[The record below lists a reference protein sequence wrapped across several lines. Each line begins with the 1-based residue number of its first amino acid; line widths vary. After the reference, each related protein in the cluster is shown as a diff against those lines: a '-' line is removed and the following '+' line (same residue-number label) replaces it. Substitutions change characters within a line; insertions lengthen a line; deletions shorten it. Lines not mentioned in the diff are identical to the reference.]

1 MRDDRE
7 EARMDEWLDG
17 FARALGER
25 SLEPEEVG
33 AMLALAREV
42 AHGVERRL
50 APLAS
55 FVAGMHVQRRVMSG
69 ATVSEAVAEI
79 RTAARTLIAEHPGS

>member
-1 MRDDRE
+1 
-7 EARMDEWLDG
+7 MDEWLDG

-33 AMLALAREV
+33 AVLVLAREV
-42 AHGVERRL
+42 ARGVERRL

-55 FVAGMHVQRRVMSG
+55 FVAGMYMQRRVTEG
-69 ATVSEAVAEI
+69 ARVSEALAEI
-79 RTAARTLIAEHPGS
+79 RTAARALIPEPPTA

>member
-1 MRDDRE
+1 MDDWLE
-7 EARMDEWLDG
+7 E

-25 SLEPEEVG
+25 SPEREEVG
-33 AMLALAREV
+33 AVLALARDV

-55 FVAGMHVQRRVMSG
+55 FVAGMHMQRRVSEG
-69 ATVSEAVAEI
+69 AGIPEALAEI
-79 RTAARTLIAEHPGS
+79 RTAVQTLMPESPSA

>member
-1 MRDDRE
+1 
-7 EARMDEWLDG
+7 MDEWLDG
-17 FARALGER
+17 FAQALGER

-33 AMLALAREV
+33 ALLALAREV

-55 FVAGMHVQRRVMSG
+55 FVAGVHVQRRVTDG
-69 ATVSEAVAEI
+69 VSVTEALAEI
-79 RTAARTLIAEHPGS
+79 RTAARTLIAEPPGA

>member
-1 MRDDRE
+1 MDD
-7 EARMDEWLDG
+7 WLDD

-25 SLEPEEVG
+25 PLEREEAG
-33 AMLALAREV
+33 AVLGLARDV

-55 FVAGMHVQRRVMSG
+55 FVAGMHVQRRVAEG
-69 ATVSEAVAEI
+69 TAVPDAVREI
-79 RTAARTLIAEHPGS
+79 RAAARALIPKPPSA

>member
-1 MRDDRE
+1 MDD
-7 EARMDEWLDG
+7 WLDD

-25 SLEPEEVG
+25 PLEREEVG
-33 AMLALAREV
+33 AVLGLARDV

-55 FVAGMHVQRRVMSG
+55 FVAGMHVQRRVAEG
-69 ATVSEAVAEI
+69 AGVPEAVAEI
-79 RTAARTLIAEHPGS
+79 RRAASTLIPEPPPA

>member
-1 MRDDRE
+1 MDD
-7 EARMDEWLDG
+7 WLDG

-25 SLEPEEVG
+25 PLEREEVG
-33 AMLALAREV
+33 AVLALARDV

-55 FVAGMHVQRRVMSG
+55 FLAGMHVQRRVAEG
-69 ATVSEAVAEI
+69 AGVPDAVAEI
-79 RTAARTLIAEHPGS
+79 RTAARTLIPEPPPT

>member
-1 MRDDRE
+1 MDD
-7 EARMDEWLDG
+7 WLDD

-25 SLEPEEVG
+25 PLEREEVG
-33 AMLALAREV
+33 AVLALAREV

-55 FVAGMHVQRRVMSG
+55 FVAGMHVQRRLAEG
-69 ATVSEAVAEI
+69 AGVSDAVEEI
-79 RTAARTLIAEHPGS
+79 RAAARSLIPEPPPA

>member
-1 MRDDRE
+1 MDD
-7 EARMDEWLDG
+7 WLDD

-25 SLEPEEVG
+25 PLEREELG
-33 AMLALAREV
+33 AVLALARDV

-55 FVAGMHVQRRVMSG
+55 FVAGMHVQRRVAEG
-69 ATVSEAVAEI
+69 AGVSDAVEEVRA
-79 RTAARTLIAEHPGS
+79 AARTLIPEPPPA

>member
-1 MRDDRE
+1 MDD
-7 EARMDEWLDG
+7 WLDD

-25 SLEPEEVG
+25 PLGREEVG
-33 AMLALAREV
+33 AVLGLARDV

-55 FVAGMHVQRRVMSG
+55 FVAGMHVQRRVTEG
-69 ATVSEAVAEI
+69 ASVSDAVEEI
-79 RTAARTLIAEHPGS
+79 RAAARKLIPEPPPA

>member
-1 MRDDRE
+1 MDD
-7 EARMDEWLDG
+7 WLDD

-25 SLEPEEVG
+25 PLEREEVG
-33 AMLALAREV
+33 AVLALAREV

-55 FVAGMHVQRRVMSG
+55 FVAGMHMQRRVAEG
-69 ATVSEAVAEI
+69 AGVADVVEEI
-79 RTAARTLIAEHPGS
+79 RAAARTLIPEPPPA

>member
-1 MRDDRE
+1 MDD
-7 EARMDEWLDG
+7 WLDD

-25 SLEPEEVG
+25 PLEREEVG
-33 AMLALAREV
+33 AVLGLARDV

-55 FVAGMHVQRRVMSG
+55 FVAGMHVQRRVAEGSG
-69 ATVSEAVAEI
+69 VSDAMEEI
-79 RTAARTLIAEHPGS
+79 QAAARTLIQEPPPA